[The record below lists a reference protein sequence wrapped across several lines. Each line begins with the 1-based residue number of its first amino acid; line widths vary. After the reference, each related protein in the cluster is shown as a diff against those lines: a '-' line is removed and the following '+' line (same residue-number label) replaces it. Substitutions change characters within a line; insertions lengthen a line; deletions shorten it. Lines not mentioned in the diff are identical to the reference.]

1 MKKVLLILL
10 LCSTFFGH
18 SQKTLQFSD
27 PQPVGSVYE
36 NTVDNVH
43 FGEYKNKQTHAKYVI
58 DEQGISIET
67 TLVSYITREQLR
79 ESSKLQVR
87 GNYLFGIKDNDSV
100 PCVLDG
106 EKYYYG
112 IVSKLTVIGNGSL
125 NKLVRLTSNTYILNF
140 HEGMYFEPSLLTFV
154 NGELIIVHAD
164 LAYKSVFDGILQ
176 VNTITR
182 YGSEVVVLAP
192 ASDQWSLIQK
202 YAFEGEKLIYIKE

>member
-1 MKKVLLILL
+1 MSIG
-10 LCSTFFGH
+10 CTFFSF
-18 SQKTLQFSD
+18 SQKTIQFAD
-27 PQPVGSVYE
+27 PQPSGLPFQTSVE
-36 NTVDNVH
+36 KNH
-43 FGEYKNKQTHAKYVI
+43 FGVYKSNETNTKYVV
-58 DEQGISIET
+58 DDNGISIVS
-67 TLVSYITREQLR
+67 LVISYVTRAQVR
-79 ESSKLQVR
+79 ESSTLQVR
-87 GNYLFGIKDNDSV
+87 GNYLFGIKGNDSL
-100 PCVLDG
+100 PCVIDG

-112 IVSKLTVIGNGSL
+112 IESRLVVIGDGSL
-125 NKLVRLTSNTYILNF
+125 NRLVKVAPNKYIINF

-192 ASDQWSLIQK
+192 TSNQWPLIQK